1 MIGARAQE
9 VILHR
14 MLKTEP
20 GGKLFPITRV
30 ALRRAI
36 HRGCMR
42 AFPHPVISQIEPS
55 LRTPEQKAELK
66 AWVKAHSWHP
76 NQVRHTV
83 ATEVRSKFGL
93 EAAQVLL
100 RHTRAD
106 ITQTYA
112 ERDQRRAADIAR
124 KIG

>member
-1 MIGARAQE
+1 MIGARVQE

-55 LRTPEQKAELK
+55 KRTPEQKAELK

-83 ATEVRSKFGL
+83 ATETRQVRLGGRTGPARSHEGRCHADL
-93 EAAQVLL
+93 CRARPAAGC
-100 RHTRAD
+100 RHCS
-106 ITQTYA
+106 
-112 ERDQRRAADIAR
+112 
-124 KIG
+124 